1 MNDLKFYDLLFRRYA
16 SPMQLVSQMIRTRR
30 LEEFVMQL
38 VEMHNDEMEDKSLW
52 EIWLHKIFDKSFADF
67 RNEVT
72 GEKKAA
78 PSAEE
83 IKSTVKDSMNILAG
97 FVPDEGLVQHG
108 NIQTAGNDSG

>member
-1 MNDLKFYDLLFRRYA
+1 
-16 SPMQLVSQMIRTRR
+16 MQLVSQMIRTRR

-67 RNEVT
+67 RSEVT

-78 PSAEE
+78 PTPEE
-83 IKSTVKDSMNILAG
+83 IKSTVQDSMNILAG
-97 FVPDEGLVQHG
+97 FVPDEGLVRGDG
-108 NIQTAGNDSG
+108 NLQTAGNDSG